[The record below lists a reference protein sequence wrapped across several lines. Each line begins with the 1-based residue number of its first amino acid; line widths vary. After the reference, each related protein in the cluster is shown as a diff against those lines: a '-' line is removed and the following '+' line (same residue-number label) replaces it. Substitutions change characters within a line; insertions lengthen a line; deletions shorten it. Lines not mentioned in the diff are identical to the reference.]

1 LDAEQEKRKA
11 DMKAFK
17 EMMER
22 GDAERKTDEEKRMA
36 ERKADQE
43 KGG

>member
-1 LDAEQEKRKA
+1 
-11 DMKAFK
+11 
-17 EMMER
+17 MMER

-43 KGG
+43 KGGWK